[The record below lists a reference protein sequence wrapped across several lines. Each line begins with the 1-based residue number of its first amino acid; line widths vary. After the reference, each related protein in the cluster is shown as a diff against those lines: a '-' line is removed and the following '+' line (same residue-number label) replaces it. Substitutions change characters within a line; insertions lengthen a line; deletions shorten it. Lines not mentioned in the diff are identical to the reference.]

1 MVRVLSLRGRRRG
14 RNFHMD
20 VSYPMVIIVASQNQE
35 RSKQRQ
41 LKAES
46 SFLFEHLPRVNRRAA
61 GHLFRSMLIIVAS
74 LIVSRNARKQR
85 KHLYSTVKS
94 SIILSPVK
102 PASFDTEATASI
114 DTEATSSFDTE
125 ATASFDTEAAAS
137 FDTEATSSFDTEASV

>member
-102 PASFDTEATASI
+102 PASFDTEATASF

-125 ATASFDTEAAAS
+125 ATSSFDTEAAAS
-137 FDTEATSSFDTEASV
+137 FDTEASV